1 MLKVIRGGN
10 GSNCEALNP
19 SLEQATWAL
28 RIVQREQTM
37 AASTATPSAS

>member
-10 GSNCEALNP
+10 GSNCEAFNP